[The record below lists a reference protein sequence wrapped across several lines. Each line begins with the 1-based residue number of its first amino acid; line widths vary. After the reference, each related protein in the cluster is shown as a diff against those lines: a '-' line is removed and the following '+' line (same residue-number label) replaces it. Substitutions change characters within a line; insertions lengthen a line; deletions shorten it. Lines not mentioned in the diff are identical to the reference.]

1 MRLFLIL
8 VMAVAAMAWRNW
20 RARRRA
26 EDAQRR
32 IVQMLI
38 DQVAEAEAQAELEIS
53 DNIAADADRAPS
65 G

>member
-8 VMAVAAMAWRNW
+8 VMAAVVMAWRKF

-32 IVQMLI
+32 LVQMLL
-38 DQVAEAEAQAELEIS
+38 DQ
-53 DNIAADADRAPS
+53 AADEETRADREVQENLDI
-65 G
+65 

>member
-20 RARRRA
+20 RTRRRA

-32 IVQMLI
+32 LVHMLL
-38 DQVAEAEAQAELEIS
+38 DQAAEAEAQAEREIS
-53 DNIAADADRAPS
+53 DNIL
-65 G
+65 